1 MNRSATEPS
10 SPRRSSRPHR
20 AGPAALAAVL
30 AASLALLAAP
40 RAEANLFRT
49 FGFGP
54 RPIAM
59 GGAFTAVAD
68 DFTACYYNPAGVLA
82 RKQTRAGGGWQF
94 IKQNY
99 EVNGDPIHGNFT
111 DGVYMGLAMPL
122 PFKDWLADRI
132 GIGYGF
138 YMPMFYV
145 VDLTVPEAKTP
156 QWVLTESAPEVQIIH
171 LSLAVDVVPGILLGG
186 GATFLTD
193 LGGSLDMHTG
203 VRGIELSKEDQIL
216 VFHRIGHRRT
226 VHHHPFQA
234 QVFQQH
240 RKIPAKVRIRPVCQ
254 DNRIIRPQLTSRLC
268 IAPLR
273 PAITGQAE
281 RPNHQCDHPYQK
293 LGTLAPFSPH

>member
-1 MNRSATEPS
+1 M
-10 SPRRSSRPHR
+10 
-20 AGPAALAAVL
+20 
-30 AASLALLAAP
+30 
-40 RAEANLFRT
+40 
-49 FGFGP
+49 
-54 RPIAM
+54 
-59 GGAFTAVAD
+59 AVAD
-68 DFTACYYNPAGVLA
+68 KPELFIKRARQVLA
-82 RKQTRAGGGWQF
+82 GPRRPGRKLLQNAGLG
-94 IKQNY
+94 
-99 EVNGDPIHGNFT
+99 
-111 DGVYMGLAMPL
+111 
-122 PFKDWLADRI
+122 PFKR
-132 GIGYGF
+132 F
-138 YMPMFYV
+138 
-145 VDLTVPEAKTP
+145 
-156 QWVLTESAPEVQIIH
+156 VLVEKS
-171 LSLAVDVVPGILLGG
+171 VPGIGVRKEIEQALHVLRRPRRRYAPPGFRPHVQRQVRQGQFLIVPRKTQAVHVFAHRLVYGRVERGPNPGRCRRRARHHRPDRLLGRVPCQSQVSAGANDHPPAFRPGAVFFENNRFARG
-186 GATFLTD
+186 GADRLR
-193 LGGSLDMHTG
+193 LLCRHHPAHHLTG